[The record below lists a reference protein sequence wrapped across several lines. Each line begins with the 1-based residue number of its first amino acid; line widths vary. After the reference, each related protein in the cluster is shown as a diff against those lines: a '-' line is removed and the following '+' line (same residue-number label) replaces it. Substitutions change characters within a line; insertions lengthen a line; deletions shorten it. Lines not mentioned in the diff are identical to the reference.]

1 MLNVVTS
8 HIHAIRIAYPV
19 ALSNYHT
26 TRYVSW
32 IKTGNEG
39 VSSPTRIAKRHD
51 LRAPFSS
58 PAPVHLV
65 LLVPHTSSSA
75 PPDLPSSAAPPASF
89 SLFLSVRRVDSRPHP
104 GVIMRWGDG
113 LRRVGVLARKLGM
126 MSLYDS
132 YGAMHPVTVLCVDR
146 CHVTAAMPP
155 LPSDPRCLH
164 RLQVAAGPRRAHDT
178 PKAQRHHYAAAGVEP
193 KQVACEFRVSEVAL
207 LPVGTEVTA
216 AHFVTGQLVDVG
228 GTTIGKGF
236 QGTMKR
242 WGFAGGAATHGNSK
256 AHRKPGGIGAG
267 STVPGRVWPGKKM
280 AGRMGGVGQ
289 TVMNLRVFRVDP
301 SRGLIYVRGAVPGY
315 AGGWVRVRDALK
327 GGADRGLGDLGTLP
341 VPTALSVEARGGGG
355 EAEDLPSWS
364 PLPSP
369 VVA

>member
-1 MLNVVTS
+1 
-8 HIHAIRIAYPV
+8 
-19 ALSNYHT
+19 
-26 TRYVSW
+26 
-32 IKTGNEG
+32 
-39 VSSPTRIAKRHD
+39 
-51 LRAPFSS
+51 
-58 PAPVHLV
+58 
-65 LLVPHTSSSA
+65 
-75 PPDLPSSAAPPASF
+75 
-89 SLFLSVRRVDSRPHP
+89 
-104 GVIMRWGDG
+104 MRWGDG

-132 YGAMHPVTVLCVDR
+132 YGAMHPITVLCIDR
-146 CHVTAAMPP
+146 CHVTAAMAP

-193 KQVACEFRVSEVAL
+193 KEIASEFRVSEVAL

-216 AHFVTGQLVDVG
+216 AHFVPGQLVDVA

-242 WGFAGGAATHGNSK
+242 WGFAGGAASHGNSK

-280 AGRMGGVGQ
+280 AGRMGGVPR

-301 SRGLIYVRGAVPGY
+301 SRGLIYVRGPVPGN

-327 GGADRGLGDLGTLP
+327 AGADRGLGDLGALP
-341 VPTALSVEARGGGG
+341 IPTAMAVDTDGGGG
-355 EAEDLPSWS
+355 EYEDLPSWA
-364 PLPSP
+364 PQPMPP
-369 VVA
+369 VSCDASCSYLA